1 MLLEMGAIERY
12 EDGYRI
18 GLRMFAMG
26 SCSAEVALRN
36 LALPAMEAL
45 HRVTQQTLHLAV
57 LRGADVVYV
66 EKLRT
71 SLAVPTPAV
80 VGASL
85 PAHLTAVGKSLM
97 AACLAEMG
105 IPAGALTPVAGRNVP
120 DPLALARELYLTR
133 ARGYAIDR
141 GNSVKGLACIAVPIV
156 AGGSAVAAL
165 SVAFPAGA
173 GTGEILLSSLR
184 ETATSIGRA
193 VPPSLAGS
201 LFQGAGATAAYGK
214 L

>member
-1 MLLEMGAIERY
+1 
-12 EDGYRI
+12 
-18 GLRMFAMG
+18 
-26 SCSAEVALRN
+26 
-36 LALPAMEAL
+36 
-45 HRVTQQTLHLAV
+45 VTQQTLHLAA
-57 LRGADVVYV
+57 LRGPDVVYI

-97 AACLAEMG
+97 AAGLAEMG
-105 IPAGALTPVAGRNVP
+105 ISAGALMPVAGRNLP

-141 GNSVKGLACIAVPIV
+141 GNSVKGLACIAVLIV
-156 AGGSAVAAL
+156 AGGSVVAAL

-173 GTGEILLSSLR
+173 GTGEILVSSLR
-184 ETATSIGRA
+184 ETATSIGRS
-193 VPPSLAGS
+193 VPPPFAGS
-201 LFQGAGATAAYGK
+201 LFQAAPESGTTGNSRC
-214 L
+214 